1 MAPSVVFLR
10 LFALGLTAA
19 CAPLA
24 AAEPSAVPEK
34 TAAAP
39 GVSPAAQ
46 AVLDRMKAY
55 LAGLERFSVVADESR
70 DAILQHGYKLQQQQR
85 STMWVERPNR
95 LRVDVDGDI
104 KRRTY
109 VYDGKTLTVHA
120 PRPGVYAQIDAPPT
134 IRATVDT
141 LLARGIEM
149 PLIDVLAQAFAGTL
163 ADEVVVGRLIG
174 ETRIGGVAVDHLA
187 FRQPTI
193 DWQLWVEKGD
203 RPLPRKL
210 LITTRYE
217 VGDPQYEATLTW
229 ELAPKAPADA
239 FVFSPPAGSRRIELV
254 DAAGESP

>member
-1 MAPSVVFLR
+1 MPSVALVLVR
-10 LFALGLTAA
+10 LAALGLAAA
-19 CAPLA
+19 CLPAG
-24 AAEPSAVPEK
+24 AAEPPADPPV
-34 TAAAP
+34 AP
-39 GVSPAAQ
+39 GVSPAART
-46 AVLDRMKAY
+46 VLDRMTKY
-55 LAGLERFSVVADESR
+55 LGGLERFSIVADESR
-70 DAILQHGYKLQQQQR
+70 DAVMQHGYKLQQQQR

-104 KRRTY
+104 KRRSY

-163 ADEVVVGRLIG
+163 VEEVVVGRLIG
-174 ETRIGGVAVDHLA
+174 ETHIDGVAVDHLA

-210 LITTRYE
+210 LVTTRYE
-217 VGDPQYEATLTW
+217 VGDPQYQAVLTW
-229 ELAPKAPADA
+229 DLAPKVPAGA
-239 FVFSPPAGSRRIELV
+239 FAFSPPAGSRRIELA